1 LFYSRSPAPPS
12 SSSKRTQP
20 KTPID
25 RGFACFRSNQLSGLE
40 QRDNKATAVRPIC
53 APNRVPQEHEAS
65 ATIKD
70 SQAVWSN
77 ATRKKP
83 ANLPGRSWRELP
95 FPPWQVILPPNN
107 TATKAPEAQLPKE
120 HLEPRGS
127 ETTVSLKPGG
137 PSLLLLSR
145 RSGLSSPCQTE
156 ML

>member
-1 LFYSRSPAPPS
+1 MITVRPICAPNRVPQEHEAS
-12 SSSKRTQP
+12 TTIKDSQAVWSEATR
-20 KTPID
+20 KT
-25 RGFACFRSNQLSGLE
+25 GS
-40 QRDNKATAVRPIC
+40 TAVRPTC

-83 ANLPGRSWRELP
+83 ANLPGRSWQELP

-107 TATKAPEAQLPKE
+107 IATKAPEAQLPKE

-137 PSLLLLSR
+137 PSPLLLSR